1 MGPCVH
7 DTIMTFLQQWSL
19 TMFWGV
25 GRESPVTGRT
35 GAGGPWSLHTDVL
48 GTEHQPPSLELQ
60 ESQGSE
66 GHRLFC
72 IAQTQFFLLKYR
84 QLSLWPRRREFSG
97 PRPAIVDLSR
107 PLVHGRKLL
116 TWLCLYDSVLFIPR
130 LSGAS
135 PSPHCLLLPATQ
147 RARAVILSALLTLR
161 PLNTVPHVAMTPN
174 HKIIFIATS

>member
-116 TWLCLYDSVLFIPR
+116 TWLSVSLR
-130 LSGAS
+130 QCAVYSEAVWGLSLS
-135 PSPHCLLLPATQ
+135 P
-147 RARAVILSALLTLR
+147 LSSTSR
-161 PLNTVPHVAMTPN
+161 HPESQSSDPLSLANTAAP
-174 HKIIFIATS
+174 